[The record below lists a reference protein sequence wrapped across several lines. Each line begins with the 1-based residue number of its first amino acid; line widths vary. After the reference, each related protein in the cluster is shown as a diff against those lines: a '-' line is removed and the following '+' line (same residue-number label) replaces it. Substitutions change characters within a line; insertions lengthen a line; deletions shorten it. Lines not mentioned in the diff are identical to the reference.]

1 MTRVILL
8 ANQDKAQVLTT
19 LPDFRRWLEQRA
31 EIVFE
36 ANATSDRPL
45 GETPPAD
52 FVIVLGGDGTLLS
65 QARRVVEL
73 NLPVI
78 GVNFGKLGF
87 LVEFSLD
94 ELQEAWDDLA
104 RGTVT
109 LSKRMLIHT
118 TVCPAG
124 QSDTCHEMLA
134 VNDCVITAGPP
145 FRMIRLEL
153 TINPDRHHTGT
164 HFSGDGAIVATPSGS
179 TAYNISAGGPI
190 LAPDLEALA
199 LTPIC
204 PHSLSFR
211 PVVVHSDDVIQLTLH
226 EANDGTMLVV
236 DGQHTQSLQTGATVT
251 IKAHPTKLNLV
262 KNPAMAY
269 WKRLAWKMQWAYEP
283 DRWGSI

>member
-8 ANQDKAQVLTT
+8 ANQDKAQVVAALA
-19 LPDFRRWLEQRA
+19 DFRRWLEQRA
-31 EIVFE
+31 RIVFE
-36 ANATSDRPL
+36 ANATSDQPL
-45 GETPPAD
+45 GEIPPAD

-94 ELQEAWDDLA
+94 ELRESWDDLA
-104 RGTVT
+104 RGQTAI
-109 LSKRMLIHT
+109 SKRMLIHT

-124 QSDTCHEMLA
+124 QDESCHQMLA

-164 HFSGDGAIVATPSGS
+164 HFSGDGAIVSTPSGS

-211 PVVVHSDDVIQLTLH
+211 PVVVHSDDVIQLTIH
-226 EANDGTMLVV
+226 EANEGTMLVV

-269 WKRLAWKMQWAYEP
+269 WKRLAKKMQWAYEP